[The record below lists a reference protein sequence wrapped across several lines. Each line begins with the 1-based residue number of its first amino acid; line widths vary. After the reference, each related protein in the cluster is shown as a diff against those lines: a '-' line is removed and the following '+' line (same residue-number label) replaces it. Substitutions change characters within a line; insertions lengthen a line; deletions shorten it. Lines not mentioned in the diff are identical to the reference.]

1 MVVMNPAHPPAPLI
15 ARVALVALVGAAALT
30 PPAAL
35 IPPATA
41 QVLPG
46 PNGPVEF
53 IGLQEWDAQELFDAI
68 RERDPD
74 RPFHACAA
82 VMRMELGFA
91 DAGAFLYTNPRST
104 EWYTVVVGVEDSAR
118 VRYRP
123 VGSDRFVLPETWQKL
138 VDIMEDDWATMAAA
152 AYALPSRGGFLG
164 LLGGAKR
171 RAEEMGADPELYG
184 RLSDLVD
191 EADTEEDRRLIHD
204 VLASDA
210 SAEARTVAT
219 LLLVNFM
226 DDSASWHALVGS
238 AIDPVAQV
246 SSVAM
251 SILSAFVSGT
261 APTVDWSGAR
271 DPLSAVLAGT
281 NPFAFTQVLQILAA
295 TDIDRDFG
303 QQLVRENPD
312 LLLAYA
318 GAEHVPTRV
327 PALGLLRAVSGED
340 FGTDVDAWRAW
351 IEG

>member
-1 MVVMNPAHPPAPLI
+1 MNPTRPPATLL
-15 ARVALVALVGAAALT
+15 ALAALAAAAALV
-30 PPAAL
+30 PPATL
-35 IPPATA
+35 TPPATA

-91 DAGAFLYTNPRST
+91 DAGAFLYTNPPST

-123 VGSDRFVLPETWQKL
+123 VGSDRFLLPETWQAL
-138 VDIMEDDWATMAAA
+138 VDIIQEDWATMAAA
-152 AYALPSRGGFLG
+152 AYTLPSRGGFLG
-164 LLGGAKR
+164 FLGGAKR
-171 RAEEMGADPELYG
+171 RAAEMGADPELYD

-191 EADTEEDRRLIHD
+191 EADSDEDLRLIRD

-226 DDSASWHALVGS
+226 DDGASWHALAGS

-251 SILSAFVSGT
+251 SMLSAFVSRRT
-261 APTVDWSGAR
+261 PTVDWSGAR
-271 DPLSAVLAGT
+271 APLSAVLAGT
-281 NPFAFTQVLQILAA
+281 NPFAFTQVLQILTA
-295 TDIDRDFG
+295 TDIDPEFG
-303 QQLVRENPD
+303 RQLVRENPD

-318 GAEHVPTRV
+318 GAEHEPTRI
-327 PALGLLRAVSGED
+327 PALRFLRSVSGED
-340 FGTDVDAWRAW
+340 FGTDVEAWRAW